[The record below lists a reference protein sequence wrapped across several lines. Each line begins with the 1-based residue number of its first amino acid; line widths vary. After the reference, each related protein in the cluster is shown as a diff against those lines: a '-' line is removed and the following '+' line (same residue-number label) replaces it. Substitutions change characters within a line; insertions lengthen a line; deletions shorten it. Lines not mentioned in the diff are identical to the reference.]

1 MQPTKIS
8 IAKLKT
14 YQLRLITGGL
24 DEARMVYDELAAKGY
39 GYAGWA
45 VGVARGDTI
54 TGMSA
59 LDYLKGT
66 AMLGLSAEACKNLS
80 PIQIDNIRLG
90 MAEGYLGTLVA
101 KAKISDGVLTEDVN
115 FKETKAF
122 HIAVFEDNKLNIHG
136 WTLDT
141 PMELIRNTQG
151 DAAVEAMWTKIRDT
165 GGTGPD
171 ALVASATLAN
181 AVGRLSFSNDPE
193 IATQAQAWM
202 DQTPGFANIE
212 QIGKSIDAAI
222 ASIPDFPYSD
232 PMGTGDASAIM
243 NAGTNTTTTPSSG
256 TPFRVDVAGVNEV
269 ASNIA
274 KVTQEVLG
282 TNATLPVEVYDP
294 ITGEL
299 TGYKVTSFE
308 GDGATGGLRT
318 TVIFDKDGNLQSG
331 ESQVLVNGKVTSQPL
346 DADTAARL
354 DTAITPSINI
364 EIKDTAPTTAP
375 ATTSPSVTSN
385 NEQDP
390 ETPTFVALTPT
401 AQLPADQV
409 ITLADAGNG
418 VVTDSGT
425 SNSYGGGTNALTST
439 VSTPATPPSLGQSR
453 DLALLSSDAYNE
465 GAYGQGSVPPGWV
478 RLEVEQPAGAA
489 ESGFHATAYKNE
501 LTGQVVVAY
510 AGTNDMKDI
519 TGSDFDVLL
528 HNVPAQTAFA
538 IKFAEDAAKEA
549 GLGGDLGSITYT
561 GHSLGG
567 GLAQLVA
574 EANNAPA
581 MTFNAPGMTF
591 ALSPEDQANA
601 ANQTN
606 ITNVNLQLDVVSAT
620 FSPTSG
626 GIGNTVTLPASTGQ
640 GLLMAAAM
648 LSTALNPALGIAA
661 MAGLG
666 LSQHGIGVVLE
677 QLGQTHNTE
686 SINGWERDA
695 SGQWLQRSEDGK
707 SPPSY
712 ANPEM
717 QAKLDQTRDNLVEL
731 NTMVAGSQDRIGQT
745 QAYNTAVGQIQ
756 NDFFAEKL
764 TLQNMPDGPILV
776 DQDGVKVATVT
787 VYDDGSM
794 LVSAGNKN
802 YSVSTDGK
810 NTDGTIGAKVVYA
823 DDSNTSTDITEPEIP
838 VLPPLIP
845 TADLPPN
852 QVIKVADNG
861 DGTLTDG
868 GNISGYGDD
877 TDPTVE
883 EPSTSEPVAAAPDIP
898 DTPDLNQPIV
908 SDDGYDPIEYIETHD
923 PTDGSSVDAVNGSDL
938 ASDQTR
944 TNTDAANAAG
954 ALGLMNSL
962 IGLQNWDDASDFS
975 HVQTVVG
982 LYNQVN
988 NLAGLGMPPMG
999 GLGAGLG
1006 FINAVQNGDFGGI
1019 LVSGIGLGNAIGNAL
1034 DMGGMVVSEA
1044 IGAAMGMNAVNV
1056 IPGLNLIIA
1065 LTNIEDNPL
1074 GVVIAACAFIP
1085 VYGQILSVVLSICQA
1100 LFTPA
1105 PISEGEAHASFDE
1118 AGNLIVTTD
1127 SEKNGGGGTANHWM
1141 EQLAKGAQMAGLQTP
1156 QAGAYTV
1163 GMPTVGYRYNPEGFN
1178 DQDKNGDQ
1186 INGQLTLRW
1195 VDPNGVAHAR
1205 VYSGDGNG
1213 ALAWGDEKD
1222 NSIGEDFFLLMQDAT
1237 KRYPPLAYEQID
1249 GGVVQFDYGVA
1260 TVVYATNTHKFDGMA
1275 EHTQGGD
1282 EDTDAA
1288 QDAAIEIAE
1297 GDERLLQDHS
1307 NTIKNTSTQ
1316 THIKVAASNLHT
1328 VVAPIIAPIQTK
1340 GDLIGAGSNKVVSN
1354 AIVTRPLGFVPLGGT
1369 DSLAQDKKNAT
1380 AAMIQSADNG
1390 LFGANNIASTA
1401 MAAAA
1406 IIQWPS
1412 LASAGVPNAANTLPA
1427 AERRYG
1433 VSDLRPWDEG
1443 NGSGSGADNNG
1454 SANKVHEIVRPTLT
1468 SNPAGKGTVQQDI
1481 NAIDASTVQLG
1492 NILGDAPA
1500 STANGYLIPAGI
1512 AASSLNGEGAE
1523 AFRATGKASDLILTY
1538 PKVTGELVAGT
1549 EDTGLRFSS
1558 EMLLANDSTDN
1569 GRAYSNMPS
1578 LRISAVGSPTHGQVA
1593 LKDGQVIF
1601 IPDANFHGTATFKY
1615 TVTDQFGLSSVVTAS
1630 IFVEAVND
1638 APITA
1643 GESAT
1648 ANEDNIQVFSAASLL
1663 ANDWDED
1670 GATDGQSLSIV
1681 AVQGA
1686 THGTVTLENGQIKF
1700 IPDAN
1705 YHGPASFTY
1714 MVSDGITQ
1722 IPTTVSLTIA
1732 AVNDAPVTQDEA
1744 ATGDEDVVMVY
1755 SQAALLANDS
1765 DVDTAT
1771 DGDVLRISRVGNA
1784 SHGTV
1789 SMDANGDIRFVP
1801 DANFHGQASY
1811 TYWVSDGQAETPATL
1826 HITVE
1831 AVNDAPVTTDETATA
1846 SEDATLMFT
1855 SAALLVNDSDVDT
1868 ATDGDV
1874 LRISRVGQAEHGM
1887 VFLDANGDVRFVPDA
1902 NYNGPASYTYWVS
1915 DGHDGVDG
1923 VQPVPATVHI
1933 NILQVN
1939 DLPVVTGEVIASDE
1953 DVVLSIA
1960 PGLLLA
1966 NDHDIDTDA
1975 TLNQASGALQ
1985 TLYISAVGGAQHGT
1999 VALLPDGTIQF
2010 TPEPNYFGAASFTY
2024 TVDDGAGGQ
2033 VQATAVV
2040 NLAPVNDAPDVVGET
2055 INISEDEIQ
2064 TISTA
2069 ALLANDSD
2077 VDNPHTALRIVAVDN
2092 LGAATHGTVTLNA
2105 NGTISYVPD
2114 ADYFGPA
2121 QFTYTVSDGAGGFNV
2136 GTADLNIAAVN
2147 DAPRLQGESTTTDED
2162 QILHISKASL
2172 LANDHDVDNPD
2183 SALTITGVS
2192 NASHGTAA
2200 MVGNEIVFTPDL
2212 NYNGAA
2218 SFSYTVSDGAGGSS
2232 IATVSLTINSVNDV
2246 PVVNDEL
2253 LLGKRDH
2260 TYTLSQAALLS
2271 NDVDVETPRA
2281 NLTIV
2286 EVKNVQN
2293 GTATLNAD
2301 HSVTF
2306 VPNAG
2311 YAGRGTFEYV
2321 VQDADGGQST
2331 GTSYIDFSAVNI
2343 NPIAVNDSLG
2353 GYQDAPSVISTA
2365 QLLANDSDPDGT
2377 AATTLTVDQVG
2388 NAQNGTVSLANGTVT
2403 FTPTPGFYGTASFG
2417 YSVNDSE
2424 GGTTWATGFVTV
2436 QKANS
2441 APVFTNLWG
2450 DGGNTLNATRTSY
2463 DNEGGIVGTT
2473 LVIDPTRH
2481 QGTYSAYDPDGDAIT
2496 FSVKEIFVKE
2506 DGTYWDTKGVV
2517 RLNYYV
2523 PETAPD
2529 HLSANQLING
2539 GYPVQ
2544 EQGRWQYVANFGDS
2558 YDGLDYFQIVATD
2571 SHGASTTVT
2580 AGTHHKG
2587 AAGGGGCFPVV
2598 VDTTGNGIDLLKPED
2613 SKMFA
2618 DINKDGWR
2626 DQIGWAASTDAVLGY
2641 DANMDG
2647 KIDQTNEVSFTSYLD
2662 GAKTDLEGLAAFDT
2676 DGDGK
2681 ITSLDAEWSKFGLV
2695 QDANNNGK
2703 QDEGE
2708 FVSLDQQGIV
2718 SIDLHREGTPEL
2730 NNGNVVFGTT
2740 TVTYADGR
2748 TTQAGDV
2755 MFAGKDVALPD
2766 DVQALLQAEKD
2777 KAVLLA
2783 EQKDQDLA
2791 LERIEAE
2798 AKALADKEAAELLV
2812 AQELAKA
2819 EAEAIAAAEA
2829 QAKADAEAKQLA
2841 ERAEELRLAE
2851 VAAKEAAEK
2860 LAAEQAEQLAI
2871 QLAKEAAEAL
2881 AAAQAAEAAAQAL
2894 AAQLA
2899 AEAQAAAEAAA
2910 KAAEE
2915 AAKEAALAEEAEL
2928 RRQALLFNQM
2938 VNTSVDDH
2946 PALGFVPSH
2955 DAVTGYVVDP
2965 TGTHTAANEDL
2976 HLTTPTLVVANK

>member
-1 MQPTKIS
+1 MATTPTPRPAPLLTLS
-8 IAKLKT
+8 HTQRQDLED
-14 YQLRLITGGL
+14 LRAANNWPAAYLLMRDIVREHMPITGGQRWEEFRKL
-24 DEARMVYDELAAKGY
+24 DSWLDRAASINSDDGSFTSEFVRGATAGASAINGKPLSNEEFQAASDILAQDVVRTVLIGN
-39 GYAGWA
+39 GIPTPSVIIEND
-45 VGVARGDTI
+45 VGVAVTV
-54 TGMSA
+54 
-59 LDYLKGT
+59 
-66 AMLGLSAEACKNLS
+66 LGLKPWQWA
-80 PIQIDNIRLG
+80 
-90 MAEGYLGTLVA
+90 GTLADSAPIPIGLGENYV
-101 KAKISDGVLTEDVN
+101 SVDG
-115 FKETKAF
+115 
-122 HIAVFEDNKLNIHG
+122 
-136 WTLDT
+136 
-141 PMELIRNTQG
+141 
-151 DAAVEAMWTKIRDT
+151 
-165 GGTGPD
+165 
-171 ALVASATLAN
+171 AN
-181 AVGRLSFSNDPE
+181 PREYGEN
-193 IATQAQAWM
+193 
-202 DQTPGFANIE
+202 
-212 QIGKSIDAAI
+212 IGKALGANFDGLQRVVDSLDL
-222 ASIPDFPYSD
+222 PYSD
-232 PMGTGDASAIM
+232 PMGTGDASAII
-243 NAGTNTTTTPSSG
+243 NAGTNTTSTVSSG

-269 ASNIA
+269 ACNIA

-294 ITGEL
+294 ITGKL
-299 TGYKVTSFE
+299 TGYKVTSFD

-346 DADTAARL
+346 DGDTAARL
-354 DTAITPSINI
+354 DTGITPSINI
-364 EIKDTAPTTAP
+364 EIKDSAPTTAP
-375 ATTSPSVTSN
+375 ATTSSSVTSDD
-385 NEQDP
+385 EQDP
-390 ETPTFVALTPT
+390 EIPTFVALTPT
-401 AQLPADQV
+401 AQLPAGQV
-409 ITLADAGNG
+409 IILADAGNG
-418 VVTDSGT
+418 VVTDGGA
-425 SNSYGGGTNALTST
+425 SNSYGGGNNASTPT
-439 VSTPATPPSLGQSR
+439 VSIPVTPPSLGQAT
-453 DLALLSSDAYNE
+453 DLALLSSDSYNQ

-478 RLEVEQPAGAA
+478 RLDVAQPEGAA
-489 ESGFHATAYKNE
+489 EIGFHATAYRNE

-528 HNVPAQTAFA
+528 HKVPEQTDLALDFAQRA
-538 IKFAEDAAKEA
+538 AEKA
-549 GLGGDLGSITYT
+549 GLDDLSSITYT

-591 ALSPEDQANA
+591 ASNDPENA

-686 SINGWERDA
+686 NINGWERDA

-745 QAYNTAVGQIQ
+745 LAYNAAIGQIQ
-756 NDFFAEKL
+756 NDFYAEKL
-764 TLQNMPDGPILV
+764 TLQNTPDGPILV
-776 DQDGVKVATVT
+776 DQDGVKVASVT
-787 VYDDGSM
+787 VYDDGSI

-810 NTDGTIGAKVVYA
+810 DTDGTIGAKVVYA
-823 DDSNTSTDITEPEIP
+823 DDSNTSTDTTEPEVP
-838 VLPPLIP
+838 VLPPLTA

-852 QVIKVADNG
+852 EVITVADT
-861 DGTLTDG
+861 GTGTQTDG
-868 GNISGYGDD
+868 GVINGYGDD
-877 TDPTVE
+877 TDPTIE

-898 DTPDLNQPIV
+898 NTPDLDQPII
-908 SDDGYDPIEYIETHD
+908 SDDGYDPIEYVETHD
-923 PTDGSSVDAVNGSDL
+923 PTDASSVDAVNGSDL

-944 TNTDAANAAG
+944 ANIDAANSAG

-962 IGLQNWDDASDFS
+962 IGLQNWDNASDFS

-982 LYNQVN
+982 LYNQINSV
-988 NLAGLGMPPMG
+988 ADLGMPPMG
-999 GLGAGLG
+999 GLGAGLS

-1019 LVSGIGLGNAIGNAL
+1019 LVGGIGLGNAIGNAL

-1044 IGAAMGMNAVNV
+1044 IGAALGMNAVNV

-1105 PISEGEAHASFDE
+1105 PISEGEAHASFDD

-1127 SEKNGGGGTANHWM
+1127 SEKNGGGSTANHWM
-1141 EQLAKGAQMAGLQTP
+1141 EQLAKGAQLAGLQTP

-1163 GMPTVGYRYNPEGFN
+1163 GMPTVGYRFNPDGRN
-1178 DQDKNGDQ
+1178 DTDKDGQQ
-1186 INGQLTLRW
+1186 INGNLTLRW
-1195 VDPNGVAHAR
+1195 TDVNGTAHAR
-1205 VYSGDGNG
+1205 VYTGDGKTRSG
-1213 ALAWGDEKD
+1213 WGEE
-1222 NSIGEDFFLLMQDAT
+1222 NSIGEDFFTLMQDAT
-1237 KRYPPLAYEQID
+1237 KRYPPLAYEQIE

-1260 TVVYATNTHKFDGMA
+1260 TVVYASNTHKFDGMA

-1297 GDERLLQDHS
+1297 GDKRLLQDDS
-1307 NTIKNTSTQ
+1307 NTIANSSTQ
-1316 THIKVAASNLHT
+1316 THVKVAASNLHT
-1328 VVAPIIAPIQTK
+1328 VVAPIIGPIQTK
-1340 GDLIGAGSNKVVSN
+1340 GDLIGLGSSKVVSN
-1354 AIVTRPLGFVPLGGT
+1354 GATTRPLGFVPMGGT
-1369 DSLAQDKKNAT
+1369 DSLSQEKKNAT
-1380 AAMIQSADNG
+1380 AAMIKSADNG
-1390 LFGANNIASTA
+1390 LFGANNITSTA

-1406 IIQWPS
+1406 VIQWPS
-1412 LASAGVPNAANTLPA
+1412 LASAGVPNATNNLPA

-1443 NGSGSGADNNG
+1443 NGSGADNNG
-1454 SANKVHEIVRPTLT
+1454 SANKVQEIVRPTLT
-1468 SNPAGKGTVQQDI
+1468 SDPAGKGTVQQDI

-1492 NILGDAPA
+1492 TILGDAPV

-1512 AASSLNGEGAE
+1512 AASSLSGEGAE

-1538 PKVTGELVAGT
+1538 PKATGELVAGT

-1789 SMDANGDIRFVP
+1789 TMDANGDIRFVP

-1811 TYWVSDGQAETPATL
+1811 TYWVSDGQTETPATMHVTL
-1826 HITVE
+1826 D

-1855 SAALLVNDSDVDT
+1855 SAALLANDSDVDT

-1874 LRISRVGQAEHGM
+1874 LSISSVGQAEHGM

-1902 NYNGPASYTYWVS
+1902 NYNGPASYTYWVT
-1915 DGHDGVDG
+1915 DGRNGLDG
-1923 VQPVPATVHI
+1923 VQPVPATVHL

-1960 PGLLLA
+1960 PALLLA

-1975 TLNQASGALQ
+1975 ILNQAAGALQ
-1985 TLYISAVGGAQHGT
+1985 TLSISAVGGAQHGT
-1999 VALLPDGTIQF
+1999 VALLADGTIQF

-2055 INISEDEIQ
+2055 ISINEDEIQ
-2064 TISTA
+2064 TISAA

-2077 VDNPHTALRIVAVDN
+2077 VDNPHADLRIVAVDS

-2136 GTADLNIAAVN
+2136 GTADLNIAPVN

-2183 SALTITGVS
+2183 NALAITGVS
-2192 NASHGTAA
+2192 NASHGTVS
-2200 MVGNEIVFTPDL
+2200 MVGTEIVFTPDL

-2218 SFSYTVSDGAGGSS
+2218 SFSYTVSDGVGGTS
-2232 IATVSLTINSVNDV
+2232 IATVSLTINSVNDA
-2246 PVVNDEL
+2246 PVVNNEL
-2253 LLGKRDH
+2253 LIGKRDH

-2271 NDVDVETPRA
+2271 NDTDVETPRA

-2293 GTATLNAD
+2293 GTAILNAD

-2321 VQDADGGQST
+2321 VQDSDGGQST

-2388 NAQNGTVSLANGTVT
+2388 NAQNGTVSLGTDGNVT
-2403 FTPTPGFYGTASFG
+2403 FTPTAGFYGTASFD
-2417 YSVNDSE
+2417 YRANDGE

-2441 APVFTNLWG
+2441 APVFTNIWG
-2450 DGGNTLNATRTSY
+2450 DDGNALNATRELF
-2463 DNEGGIVGTT
+2463 DNEGGLISST
-2473 LVIDPTRH
+2473 LVVDPTRH
-2481 QGTYSAYDPDGDAIT
+2481 WGGFSAMDPDGDAIT
-2496 FSVKEIFVKE
+2496 FKVNSLFYMP
-2506 DGTYWDTKGVV
+2506 DGTLWDTHGGIALDK
-2517 RLNYYV
+2517 LL
-2523 PETAPD
+2523 PETTPEY
-2529 HLSANQLING
+2529 LSGTALTNG
-2539 GYPVQ
+2539 GYAVDAP
-2544 EQGRWQYVANFGDS
+2544 GRWQYVANFGDG
-2558 YDGLDYFQIVATD
+2558 YDGLDYFQIEVTD
-2571 SHGASTTVT
+2571 SHGASTT
-2580 AGTHHKG
+2580 AILGTHHKG

-2598 VDTTGNGIDLLKPED
+2598 VDTTGNGIDLVKPED

-2703 QDEGE
+2703 QDNGE
-2708 FVSLDQQGIV
+2708 FVGLDQQGIV

-2755 MFAGKDVALPD
+2755 MFAGKGVALPD

-2777 KAVLLA
+2777 KAALQK

-2791 LERIEAE
+2791 LERLQAE
-2798 AKALADKEAAELLV
+2798 AKAIADKEATELLV

-2819 EAEAIAAAEA
+2819 EAEAEAEVLAAAEA
-2829 QAKADAEAKQLA
+2829 QAKADAEAKLLA

-2871 QLAKEAAEAL
+2871 QQAKEAAEAL

-2894 AAQLA
+2894 AAQQA

-2946 PALGFVPSH
+2946 PALGFVPSQ

-2976 HLTTPTLVVANK
+2976 HLTTPTLVVVNK

>member
-1 MQPTKIS
+1 MAKYTVTLHAYNPTTKGVIPHAFVTLQAPGQPPIVVGYYPQKRGVSGPGTVRNDAITGPQNRDTLAPTQHPSAFNKTFEVS
-8 IAKLKT
+8 PGQFANMLNYVDKTASNPGT
-14 YQLRLITGGL
+14 YQLIGDADKSNFLAVPGYQCTGFARDVLISGGINPSSANPSNTVRAIPGML
-24 DEARMVYDELAAKGY
+24 ESEFGSLSGNQIQPFRTALTDTEIINKIESIKSSISRIDPTDPNFQKQPELPSLFDRIQNEIKNIY
-39 GYAGWA
+39 TP
-45 VGVARGDTI
+45 R
-54 TGMSA
+54 
-59 LDYLKGT
+59 
-66 AMLGLSAEACKNLS
+66 AEANDTESSANLLAS
-80 PIQIDNIRLG
+80 LG
-90 MAEGYLGTLVA
+90 
-101 KAKISDGVLTEDVN
+101 
-115 FKETKAF
+115 
-122 HIAVFEDNKLNIHG
+122 
-136 WTLDT
+136 
-141 PMELIRNTQG
+141 R
-151 DAAVEAMWTKIRDT
+151 
-165 GGTGPD
+165 
-171 ALVASATLAN
+171 
-181 AVGRLSFSNDPE
+181 
-193 IATQAQAWM
+193 
-202 DQTPGFANIE
+202 
-212 QIGKSIDAAI
+212 
-222 ASIPDFPYSD
+222 
-232 PMGTGDASAIM
+232 
-243 NAGTNTTTTPSSG
+243 
-256 TPFRVDVAGVNEV
+256 
-269 ASNIA
+269 
-274 KVTQEVLG
+274 
-282 TNATLPVEVYDP
+282 
-294 ITGEL
+294 
-299 TGYKVTSFE
+299 
-308 GDGATGGLRT
+308 
-318 TVIFDKDGNLQSG
+318 KDIL
-331 ESQVLVNGKVTSQPL
+331 
-346 DADTAARL
+346 
-354 DTAITPSINI
+354 
-364 EIKDTAPTTAP
+364 
-375 ATTSPSVTSN
+375 
-385 NEQDP
+385 
-390 ETPTFVALTPT
+390 
-401 AQLPADQV
+401 
-409 ITLADAGNG
+409 LADAGGGSVSDAPSTLELALAAQKQDEAARAEAWKVALEEKYGTDVSIVKLEDGTLVVVNKDNEPLGIVTIKNG
-418 VVTDSGT
+418 DVSLNGFDATKTTVDEVANVSVVQIAT
-425 SNSYGGGTNALTST
+425 
-439 VSTPATPPSLGQSR
+439 TPITPP
-453 DLALLSSDAYNE
+453 
-465 GAYGQGSVPPGWV
+465 
-478 RLEVEQPAGAA
+478 
-489 ESGFHATAYKNE
+489 T
-501 LTGQVVVAY
+501 
-510 AGTNDMKDI
+510 
-519 TGSDFDVLL
+519 
-528 HNVPAQTAFA
+528 
-538 IKFAEDAAKEA
+538 
-549 GLGGDLGSITYT
+549 
-561 GHSLGG
+561 
-567 GLAQLVA
+567 
-574 EANNAPA
+574 
-581 MTFNAPGMTF
+581 
-591 ALSPEDQANA
+591 PE
-601 ANQTN
+601 
-606 ITNVNLQLDVVSAT
+606 
-620 FSPTSG
+620 P
-626 GIGNTVTLPASTGQ
+626 
-640 GLLMAAAM
+640 
-648 LSTALNPALGIAA
+648 
-661 MAGLG
+661 
-666 LSQHGIGVVLE
+666 
-677 QLGQTHNTE
+677 
-686 SINGWERDA
+686 
-695 SGQWLQRSEDGK
+695 
-707 SPPSY
+707 
-712 ANPEM
+712 
-717 QAKLDQTRDNLVEL
+717 
-731 NTMVAGSQDRIGQT
+731 
-745 QAYNTAVGQIQ
+745 
-756 NDFFAEKL
+756 
-764 TLQNMPDGPILV
+764 
-776 DQDGVKVATVT
+776 
-787 VYDDGSM
+787 
-794 LVSAGNKN
+794 
-802 YSVSTDGK
+802 
-810 NTDGTIGAKVVYA
+810 
-823 DDSNTSTDITEPEIP
+823 
-838 VLPPLIP
+838 PPLTP
-845 TADLPPN
+845 T
-852 QVIKVADNG
+852 G
-861 DGTLTDG
+861 DGTPTDAGSG
-868 GNISGYGDD
+868 GTGIDDPIASDDGYDDPTDYTEDPIADDPISLAPDTPTAELPPSEVITVADTGGDVINGDD
-877 TDPTVE
+877 TDPTIQ

-898 DTPDLNQPIV
+898 NTPDLDQPII
-908 SDDGYDPIEYIETHD
+908 SDDGYDPIEYVETHD
-923 PTDGSSVDAVNGSDL
+923 PTDASSVDAVNGSDL
-938 ASDQTR
+938 ASDITTGNNQIT
-944 TNTDAANAAG
+944 TATG
-954 ALGLMNSL
+954 VLGLGNTL
-962 IGLQNWDDASDFS
+962 LGLANWDNASDLS
-975 HVQTVVG
+975 RVQTVVSI
-982 LYNQVN
+982 YNQIN
-988 NLAGLGMPPMG
+988 GLANLGMPSMG
-999 GLGAGLG
+999 GLGAGLS
-1006 FINAVQNGDFGGI
+1006 FISAIESGDGGQMLYSGLQ
-1019 LVSGIGLGNAIGNAL
+1019 LVETLTSTAATATAGAIPGIVGSAFPNL
-1034 DMGGMVVSEA
+1034 
-1044 IGAAMGMNAVNV
+1044 
-1056 IPGLNLIIA
+1056 IPGLGMILA

-1074 GVVIAACAFIP
+1074 GVVTAALNFFPPAGPLI
-1085 VYGQILSVVLSICQA
+1085 GAVLSIVQMI
-1100 LFTPA
+1100 FTHA
-1105 PISEGEAHASFDE
+1105 PISEGEAHASFDG

-1127 SEKNGGGGTANHWM
+1127 SEKHGGGSTANYWM

-1156 QAGAYTV
+1156 QAGAYTL
-1163 GMPTVGYRYNPEGFN
+1163 GMPTVGYRYNPEGYN
-1178 DQDKNGDQ
+1178 DKDKDGDA
-1186 INGQLTLRW
+1186 INGQLILRW
-1195 VDPNGVAHAR
+1195 TDVNGVAHAR
-1205 VYSGDGNG
+1205 VYAGDGNTSSG
-1213 ALAWGDEKD
+1213 WGEE
-1222 NSIGEDFFLLMQDAT
+1222 NSIGEDFFTLMQSAV
-1237 KRYPPLAYEQID
+1237 KQYPPLAYEQLD

-1260 TVVYATNTHKFDGMA
+1260 TVVYATNTFKFDGMA
-1275 EHTQGGD
+1275 EHTHGGD

-1288 QDAAIEIAE
+1288 LDPAIEIGE
-1297 GDERLLQDHS
+1297 GDKRLLQDDS
-1307 NTIKNTSTQ
+1307 NTIANSSTQ
-1316 THIKVAASNLHT
+1316 THVKVAASNLHT

-1340 GDLIGAGSNKVVSN
+1340 GDLIGVGSNKVVSN
-1354 AIVTRPLGFVPLGGT
+1354 GVMTRPLGFVPLGGT
-1369 DSLAQDKKNAT
+1369 DSLSQEKKNAT
-1380 AAMIQSADNG
+1380 AAMIKSADNG
-1390 LFGANNIASTA
+1390 LFGANNITSTA

-1406 IIQWPS
+1406 VIQWPS
-1412 LASAGVPNAANTLPA
+1412 LASAGVPNATNNLPA
-1427 AERRYG
+1427 VERRYG

-1443 NGSGSGADNNG
+1443 NGSGADNNG
-1454 SANKVHEIVRPTLT
+1454 SANKVQEIVRPTLT

-1492 NILGDAPA
+1492 NILGDSPA

-1512 AASSLNGEGAE
+1512 AASSLSGEGAE
-1523 AFRATGKASDLILTY
+1523 AFRATGKTSDLILTY

-1615 TVTDQFGLSSVVTAS
+1615 TVTDQFGLSSVVTAT
-1630 IFVEAVND
+1630 IYVEAVND

-1686 THGTVTLENGQIKF
+1686 THGMVTLENGQIKF

-1722 IPTTVSLTIA
+1722 IPTTVNLTIT

-1789 SMDANGDIRFVP
+1789 TMDANGDIRFVP

-1811 TYWVSDGQAETPATL
+1811 TYWVSDGQTETPATMHVTL
-1826 HITVE
+1826 D

-1855 SAALLVNDSDVDT
+1855 SAALLANDSDVDT

-1874 LRISRVGQAEHGM
+1874 LSISSVGQAEHGM

-1902 NYNGPASYTYWVS
+1902 NYNGPASYTYWVT
-1915 DGHDGVDG
+1915 DGRNGLDG
-1923 VQPVPATVHI
+1923 VQPVPATVHL

-1939 DLPVVTGEVIASDE
+1939 DLPIVTGELIASDE

-1966 NDHDIDTDA
+1966 NDRDIDTDA
-1975 TLNQASGALQ
+1975 TLNQAAGALQ
-1985 TLYISAVGGAQHGT
+1985 TLTISAVGGAQHGT
-1999 VALLPDGTIQF
+1999 VVLLADGTVQF

-2055 INISEDEIQ
+2055 ISINEDEIQ

-2077 VDNPHTALRIVAVDN
+2077 VDNPHADLRIVAVDS

-2183 SALTITGVS
+2183 SALAITGVS
-2192 NASHGTAA
+2192 NASHGTVS
-2200 MVGNEIVFTPDL
+2200 MVGTEIVFTPDL

-2218 SFSYTVSDGAGGSS
+2218 SFSYTVSDGVGGTS
-2232 IATVSLTINSVNDV
+2232 IATVSLTINSVNDA

-2253 LLGKRDH
+2253 LIGKRDH

-2271 NDVDVETPRA
+2271 NDTDVETPRA

-2321 VQDADGGQST
+2321 VQDADGGQTT

-2343 NPIAVNDSLG
+2343 NPVAVDDSMA
-2353 GYQDAPSVISTA
+2353 GYQDARTEISTA

-2377 AATTLTVDQVG
+2377 GATTLTVDLVA
-2388 NAQNGTVSLANGTVT
+2388 NAQNGTVSLGANGIVT
-2403 FTPTPGFYGTASFG
+2403 FTPTAGFYGTASFD
-2417 YSVNDSE
+2417 YRANDGE

-2441 APVFTNLWG
+2441 APVFTNIWG
-2450 DGGNTLNATRTSY
+2450 DDGNTLNATTRPLE
-2463 DNEGGIVGTT
+2463 DVEGMIIPGSSH
-2473 LVIDPTRH
+2473 LVVDPTRH
-2481 QGTYSAYDPDGDAIT
+2481 WGGFEAYDPDGDAIT
-2496 FSVKEIFVKE
+2496 YKVNKLFYMD
-2506 DGTYWDTKGVV
+2506 DGTFWSTKGGIK
-2517 RLNYYV
+2517 LDTII
-2523 PETAPD
+2523 PETTPD
-2529 HLSANQLING
+2529 HMSGTELTNGNYGVSA
-2539 GYPVQ
+2539 P
-2544 EQGRWQYVANFGDS
+2544 GRWQYVSNFGDG
-2558 YDGLDYFQIVATD
+2558 YDGLDYFQIEATD
-2571 SHGASTTVT
+2571 SHGASTTT
-2580 AGTHHKG
+2580 ILGTHHKG

-2703 QDEGE
+2703 QDDGE
-2708 FVSLDQQGIV
+2708 FVGLDQQGIV
-2718 SIDLHREGTPEL
+2718 SIDLNREGVPEL

-2740 TVTYADGR
+2740 TITYADGR

-2755 MFAGKDVALPD
+2755 MFAGKDIALPD
-2766 DVQALLQAEKD
+2766 DVQALLQAEKE
-2777 KAVLLA
+2777 KAALQK

-2791 LERIEAE
+2791 LERLQAE
-2798 AKALADKEAAELLV
+2798 AKAIADKEAAELLL

-2819 EAEAIAAAEA
+2819 EAEAEVLAAAEA
-2829 QAKADAEAKQLA
+2829 QAKADAEAKLLA

-2871 QLAKEAAEAL
+2871 QQAKEAAEAL

-2894 AAQLA
+2894 AAQQA

-2910 KAAEE
+2910 KAAEV
-2915 AAKEAALAEEAEL
+2915 AAHEAALAAEAEL

-2938 VNTSVDDH
+2938 VNTAIEVQ
-2946 PALGFVPSH
+2946 PAIGFVPSQE
-2955 DAVTGYVVDP
+2955 AVTGHIIDP
-2965 TGTHTAANEDL
+2965 TGAHTVAANSD
-2976 HLTTPTLVVANK
+2976 HITTTPTLVAVNR

>member
-1 MQPTKIS
+1 MTPAKITL
-8 IAKLKT
+8 AEVEL
-14 YQLRLITGGL
+14 LRERVKTGGL
-24 DEARMVYDELAAKGY
+24 AEARIVYDELAAKGY

-45 VGVARGDTI
+45 GGVARGDTI
-54 TGMSA
+54 TGVSA

-66 AMLGLSAEACKNLS
+66 AMMGLSAEACLNLS
-80 PIQIDNIRLG
+80 PTQIDKIRLG
-90 MAEGYLGTLVA
+90 MAGGYLDTLA
-101 KAKISDGVLTEDVN
+101 EKAKRSDDVLTEDVN

-122 HIAVFEDNKLNIHG
+122 HIAVFEDNDLNIHG

-151 DAAVEAMWTKIRDT
+151 DAAVEAMWAKIRDT

-181 AVGRLSFSNDPE
+181 AVGRLSFSSDPE
-193 IATQAQAWM
+193 LATQAQAWM

-222 ASIPDFPYSD
+222 ASVPDFPYSD

-243 NAGTNTTTTPSSG
+243 NAGTNTTSTVSTG

-282 TNATLPVEVYDP
+282 TNATLPVEVYDQ

-299 TGYKVTSFE
+299 TGYKVTSFD

-354 DTAITPSINI
+354 DTGITPSINI

-375 ATTSPSVTSN
+375 TTTSSVTSDD
-385 NEQDP
+385 EQDP
-390 ETPTFVALTPT
+390 EIPTFVALTPT

-409 ITLADAGNG
+409 FTIADAGNG
-418 VVTDSGT
+418 VVTDGGT
-425 SNSYGGGTNALTST
+425 SNSYGGSTNASTPT
-439 VSTPATPPSLGQSR
+439 VSIPATPPSLGQAT

-478 RLEVEQPAGAA
+478 RIEVEQPAGAA

-501 LTGQVVVAY
+501 LTGQVVIAY

-549 GLGGDLGSITYT
+549 GLGDDLGSITYT

-606 ITNVNLQLDVVSAT
+606 ITNVNLQLDVVSAI

-686 SINGWERDA
+686 NINGWERDA

-745 QAYNTAVGQIQ
+745 QAYNSAVGQIQ

-764 TLQNMPDGPILV
+764 TFQNTPDGPILI
-776 DQDGVKVATVT
+776 DQDGVKVASVT
-787 VYDDGSM
+787 IYDDGSI

-810 NTDGTIGAKVVYA
+810 NSDGTIGAKVVYA
-823 DDSNTSTDITEPEIP
+823 DEPI
-838 VLPPLIP
+838 VP
-845 TADLPPN
+845 TAEVPE
-852 QVIKVADNG
+852 
-861 DGTLTDG
+861 
-868 GNISGYGDD
+868 S
-877 TDPTVE
+877 PTV
-883 EPSTSEPVAAAPDIP
+883 TTALPVTVGTGSGSIGDA
-898 DTPDLNQPIV
+898 LNKDSLEYPTYGGGDVII
-908 SDDGYDPIEYIETHD
+908 SDDGFDPIEYVETHD
-923 PTDGSSVDAVNGSDL
+923 STDISSVDAVNGSDL

-944 TNTDAANAAG
+944 ANIDATNTAG
-954 ALGLMNSL
+954 ALGLMNSF
-962 IGLQNWDDASDFS
+962 IGLQNWDDASDLS

-982 LYNQVN
+982 FYNQIN
-988 NLAGLGMPPMG
+988 SLAGLGMPPMG

-1006 FINAVQNGDFGGI
+1006 FIGAVQNGDFGGI
-1019 LVSGIGLGNAIGNAL
+1019 VVSGIGLGNAIGNAM
-1034 DMGGMVVSEA
+1034 DMGSMMVSEA
-1044 IGAAMGMNAVNV
+1044 IGGALGMSAVNV

-1065 LTNIEDNPL
+1065 LTNIEENPL
-1074 GVVIAACAFIP
+1074 GVVIAALAFIP
-1085 VYGQILSVVLSICQA
+1085 VYGQIIAAVLSICQA

-1105 PISEGEAHASFDE
+1105 PISEGEAHATFDD
-1118 AGNLIVTTD
+1118 AGNFIVTTD
-1127 SEKNGGGGTANHWM
+1127 SEKNGGGSTANHWM
-1141 EQLAKGAQMAGLQTP
+1141 TELAKGAQMAGLQTP
-1156 QAGAYTV
+1156 QAGAAIM

-1178 DQDKNGDQ
+1178 DEDKDGET
-1186 INGQLTLRW
+1186 INGHLTLRW

-1205 VYSGDGNG
+1205 VYTGDGNG

-1237 KRYPPLAYEQID
+1237 KRYPPLAYEQIE

-1297 GDERLLQDHS
+1297 GDKRLLQDHS

-1316 THIKVAASNLHT
+1316 THFKVAASNLHT

-1340 GDLIGAGSNKVVSN
+1340 GDLIGVGSNKVVSN

-1380 AAMIQSADNG
+1380 AAMIKSADNG

-1412 LASAGVPNAANTLPA
+1412 LASAGSPNATNTLPTV
-1427 AERRYG
+1427 ERRYG
-1433 VSDLRPWDEG
+1433 ASDLRPWDEG
-1443 NGSGSGADNNG
+1443 GLNGIDASSN
-1454 SANKVHEIVRPTLT
+1454 ANKAQEMVRPALY

-1481 NAIDASTVQLG
+1481 NAVDISTVKLG
-1492 NILGDAPA
+1492 TILGDAPT
-1500 STANGYLIPAGI
+1500 STTNGYLIPSGV
-1512 AASSLNGEGAE
+1512 AASSLTGEGAQ
-1523 AFRATGKASDLILTY
+1523 AVRDSGINADLILTY
-1538 PKVTGELVAGT
+1538 PKVTGELVVGT

-1558 EMLLANDSTDN
+1558 EMLLANDGTDN
-1569 GRAYSNMPS
+1569 GRAYGNLPS

-1601 IPDANFHGTATFKY
+1601 IPDVNFHGTATFRY
-1615 TVTDQFGLSSVVTAS
+1615 TVTDQFGMSSVVTAS
-1630 IFVEAVND
+1630 IYVEGVND

-1670 GATDGQSLSIV
+1670 GATDGQILSIV
-1681 AVQGA
+1681 GVQDA
-1686 THGTVTLENGQIKF
+1686 THGTVALENGQIKF
-1700 IPDAN
+1700 TPATN
-1705 YHGPASFTY
+1705 YHGSASFTY
-1714 MVSDGITQ
+1714 LVSDGITQ
-1722 IPTTVSLTIA
+1722 IPATVNLTVT

-1755 SQAALLANDS
+1755 SQAALLANDT
-1765 DVDTAT
+1765 DVDTAI
-1771 DGDVLRISRVGNA
+1771 DGDVLRISRVSNA
-1784 SHGTV
+1784 TNGTV
-1789 SMDANGDIRFVP
+1789 TMDANGDIRFVP

-1826 HITVE
+1826 HITVN
-1831 AVNDAPVTTDETATA
+1831 AINDAPVTADETATA

-1855 SAALLVNDSDVDT
+1855 SAALLANDSDVDT

-1874 LRISRVGQAEHGM
+1874 LSISRVGQAEHGL
-1887 VFLDANGDVRFVPDA
+1887 VFLDANGDVRFVPEA

-1923 VQPVPATVHI
+1923 VQPVPATVHL

-1960 PGLLLA
+1960 PSLLLT
-1966 NDHDIDTDA
+1966 NDRDIDTDA
-1975 TLNQASGALQ
+1975 TLNQAADALQ
-1985 TLYISAVGGAQHGT
+1985 TLTISAVGGAQHGT
-1999 VALLPDGTIQF
+1999 VALLADGTVQF
-2010 TPEPNYFGAASFTY
+2010 TPELNYFGAASFTY
-2024 TVDDGAGGQ
+2024 TVDDGVGGQ

-2055 INISEDEIQ
+2055 ININEDEIQ

-2172 LANDHDVDNPD
+2172 LTNDLDVDNPF
-2183 SALTITGVS
+2183 SALSITGVS
-2192 NASHGTAA
+2192 NTSHGTAA

-2218 SFSYTVSDGAGGSS
+2218 SFSYTVSDGVGGGSL
-2232 IATVSLTINSVNDV
+2232 ATVSLTINSINDV

-2253 LLGKRDH
+2253 LFGKRDH
-2260 TYTLSQAALLS
+2260 AYTLSQAALLS
-2271 NDVDVETPRA
+2271 NDTDVETPRTS
-2281 NLTIV
+2281 LTIV

-2388 NAQNGTVSLANGTVT
+2388 NAQNGTVSLGTDGNVT
-2403 FTPTPGFYGTASFG
+2403 FTPTAGFYGTASFG
-2417 YSVNDSE
+2417 YRANDGE

-2450 DGGNTLNATRTSY
+2450 DNGNTLNATSTAY
-2463 DNEGGIVGTT
+2463 DNEGAAISTS
-2473 LVIDPTRH
+2473 LVVDPTRH
-2481 QGTYSAYDPDGDAIT
+2481 WGGFAAYDPDGDAIT
-2496 FSVKEIFVKE
+2496 YSVN
-2506 DGTYWDTKGVV
+2506 TYSLLDNGSYWTTQGVV

-2544 EQGRWQYVANFGDS
+2544 EQGRWQYVANFGNS
-2558 YDGLDYFQIVATD
+2558 YDGLDYFQIIATD

-2598 VDTTGNGIDLLKPED
+2598 VDTTGNGIDLVKPED

-2777 KAVLLA
+2777 KAALQK

-2791 LERIEAE
+2791 LERLQAE
-2798 AKALADKEAAELLV
+2798 AKAIADKEAAELLL

-2819 EAEAIAAAEA
+2819 EAEALAAAEA
-2829 QAKADAEAKQLA
+2829 QAKADAEAKLLA

-2871 QLAKEAAEAL
+2871 QQAKEAAETL

-2894 AAQLA
+2894 AAQQA

-2915 AAKEAALAEEAEL
+2915 AAKEAALAEEAEM

-2946 PALGFVPSH
+2946 PALGFVPNH

-2976 HLTTPTLVVANK
+2976 HLTTPTLVVVNK

>member
-1 MQPTKIS
+1 MASPIIYQINNGSTVQPTTGTGQAIGANLSSGLQNTTTNAHLGLLESIDKSVKEAVKGTEAWHGSGGLGSTSTAGSLGIVAGA
-8 IAKLKT
+8 IAKIDDVTAIGNNLFAGKFLET
-14 YQLRLITGGL
+14 SMEAVGALAGPVGGG
-24 DEARMVYDELAAKGY
+24 V
-39 GYAGWA
+39 AGWA
-45 VGVARGDTI
+45 TEGLTQ
-54 TGMSA
+54 
-59 LDYLKGT
+59 L
-66 AMLGLSAEACKNLS
+66 LGSF
-80 PIQIDNIRLG
+80 PNIRAGLIGASIFLG
-90 MAEGYLGTLVA
+90 DKYAGDLAKEATYGEWVQSTAPVIPADAGLMPSQTINGVNYYVVSSPDQNGTPRTYVYTDSGNSAGSDPLLFPNQPRYMPVVNQDIS
-101 KAKISDGVLTEDVN
+101 KQVVSEVLTGVGFDSKISLQQYNVMQGVSPTGYPIDSVN
-115 FKETKAF
+115 YAS
-122 HIAVFEDNKLNIHG
+122 
-136 WTLDT
+136 
-141 PMELIRNTQG
+141 
-151 DAAVEAMWTKIRDT
+151 T
-165 GGTGPD
+165 G
-171 ALVASATLAN
+171 
-181 AVGRLSFSNDPE
+181 
-193 IATQAQAWM
+193 
-202 DQTPGFANIE
+202 
-212 QIGKSIDAAI
+212 
-222 ASIPDFPYSD
+222 
-232 PMGTGDASAIM
+232 
-243 NAGTNTTTTPSSG
+243 TTTTAG
-256 TPFRVDVAGVNEV
+256 TGANTERREP
-269 ASNIA
+269 
-274 KVTQEVLG
+274 VTQVS
-282 TNATLPVEVYDP
+282 TYKDP
-294 ITGEL
+294 L
-299 TGYKVTSFE
+299 TGAIMET
-308 GDGATGGLRT
+308 RT
-318 TVIFDKDGNLQSG
+318 QG
-331 ESQVLVNGKVTSQPL
+331 VLVNGEFQATPNSTSTAGMDIAGRLVLTGDAAISLLREKANPQAYPDGETNTDVTNHSNSTPSTPTSLPEVVVTAAAISTSVVIQIHENGQQSLEFTHSDGSRTYVLENAETGGRTVVFEDASSESLFPLTIYHLDKDGYQVAPAQSFDKSGLEIDSKGTPIVNGQTIPLVQNGDEFL
-346 DADTAARL
+346 DALVNAFNNIPATKDLPAGEVLTLAAADTDDGVVSDAGSGSYGSGSNSSSPTTPVAPPAATPVTAPTLNPSQNQTLNDALAAAGLNLDGNNPITALPPVNGMVILANADGDIVGTIDVSNAGSGGTANLQIIGQPPQVVDRLGNSFDLDTAATMG
-354 DTAITPSINI
+354 TAT
-364 EIKDTAPTTAP
+364 
-375 ATTSPSVTSN
+375 
-385 NEQDP
+385 
-390 ETPTFVALTPT
+390 
-401 AQLPADQV
+401 
-409 ITLADAGNG
+409 G
-418 VVTDSGT
+418 V
-425 SNSYGGGTNALTST
+425 L
-439 VSTPATPPSLGQSR
+439 
-453 DLALLSSDAYNE
+453 
-465 GAYGQGSVPPGWV
+465 
-478 RLEVEQPAGAA
+478 
-489 ESGFHATAYKNE
+489 
-501 LTGQVVVAY
+501 
-510 AGTNDMKDI
+510 
-519 TGSDFDVLL
+519 
-528 HNVPAQTAFA
+528 
-538 IKFAEDAAKEA
+538 
-549 GLGGDLGSITYT
+549 GLGNTL
-561 GHSLGG
+561 L
-567 GLAQLVA
+567 GLA
-574 EANNAPA
+574 NWDNA
-581 MTFNAPGMTF
+581 
-591 ALSPEDQANA
+591 
-601 ANQTN
+601 
-606 ITNVNLQLDVVSAT
+606 
-620 FSPTSG
+620 
-626 GIGNTVTLPASTGQ
+626 
-640 GLLMAAAM
+640 
-648 LSTALNPALGIAA
+648 
-661 MAGLG
+661 
-666 LSQHGIGVVLE
+666 
-677 QLGQTHNTE
+677 
-686 SINGWERDA
+686 
-695 SGQWLQRSEDGK
+695 
-707 SPPSY
+707 
-712 ANPEM
+712 
-717 QAKLDQTRDNLVEL
+717 
-731 NTMVAGSQDRIGQT
+731 
-745 QAYNTAVGQIQ
+745 
-756 NDFFAEKL
+756 
-764 TLQNMPDGPILV
+764 
-776 DQDGVKVATVT
+776 
-787 VYDDGSM
+787 
-794 LVSAGNKN
+794 
-802 YSVSTDGK
+802 
-810 NTDGTIGAKVVYA
+810 
-823 DDSNTSTDITEPEIP
+823 
-838 VLPPLIP
+838 
-845 TADLPPN
+845 
-852 QVIKVADNG
+852 
-861 DGTLTDG
+861 
-868 GNISGYGDD
+868 
-877 TDPTVE
+877 
-883 EPSTSEPVAAAPDIP
+883 
-898 DTPDLNQPIV
+898 
-908 SDDGYDPIEYIETHD
+908 
-923 PTDGSSVDAVNGSDL
+923 SDL
-938 ASDQTR
+938 
-944 TNTDAANAAG
+944 
-954 ALGLMNSL
+954 
-962 IGLQNWDDASDFS
+962 S
-975 HVQTVVG
+975 HVQTVVSI
-982 LYNQVN
+982 YNQIN
-988 NLAGLGMPPMG
+988 GLANLGMPNMGGVGSVLSFLSACDSGDAGGIVYSGLQMVDTLTSSAGNLGMISAINPNIIPGLGM
-999 GLGAGLG
+999 
-1006 FINAVQNGDFGGI
+1006 I
-1019 LVSGIGLGNAIGNAL
+1019 L
-1034 DMGGMVVSEA
+1034 
-1044 IGAAMGMNAVNV
+1044 
-1056 IPGLNLIIA
+1056 A

-1074 GVVIAACAFIP
+1074 GVVTAALNFFPPAGPLIGAF
-1085 VYGQILSVVLSICQA
+1085 LSIAQVI
-1100 LFTPA
+1100 FTHA
-1105 PISEGEAHASFDE
+1105 PISEGEAHASFDD

-1127 SEKNGGGGTANHWM
+1127 SEKHGGGSTANYWM

-1156 QAGAYTV
+1156 QAGAAIM
-1163 GMPTVGYRYNPEGFN
+1163 GMPTVGYKYNPEGFN
-1178 DQDKNGDQ
+1178 DEDKDGQQ
-1186 INGQLTLRW
+1186 INGHLTLRW
-1195 VDPNGVAHAR
+1195 VDPNGVAHSR
-1205 VYSGDGNG
+1205 VYTADGNG

-1282 EDTDAA
+1282 EETDAA

-1297 GDERLLQDHS
+1297 GDKRLLQDHS

-1340 GDLIGAGSNKVVSN
+1340 GELIGVGSNKVVSN
-1354 AIVTRPLGFVPLGGT
+1354 GIVTRPLGFVPLGGT
-1369 DSLAQDKKNAT
+1369 DSLTQDKKNAT
-1380 AAMIQSADNG
+1380 AAMIKSADNG
-1390 LFGANNIASTA
+1390 LFGANNITSTA

-1406 IIQWPS
+1406 IIQWPN
-1412 LASAGVPNAANTLPA
+1412 LASAGSPNATNTLPTV
-1427 AERRYG
+1427 ERRYG
-1433 VSDLRPWDEG
+1433 VSDLQPWDEG
-1443 NGSGSGADNNG
+1443 NGSGADNNG
-1454 SANKVHEIVRPTLT
+1454 SANKVQEIVRPTLT

-1481 NAIDASTVQLG
+1481 NTVDASTVQLG
-1492 NILGDAPA
+1492 TILGDAPS
-1500 STANGYLIPAGI
+1500 STTNGYLIPSGV
-1512 AASSLNGEGAE
+1512 AASSLAGEGAQ
-1523 AFRATGKASDLILTY
+1523 AVKDAGINADLILTY

-1648 ANEDNIQVFSAASLL
+1648 ANEDNIQVFSASSLL

-1722 IPTTVSLTIA
+1722 IPTTVNLTIT

-1744 ATGDEDVVMVY
+1744 ATGDEDIVMVY
-1755 SQAALLANDS
+1755 SQAALLANDT
-1765 DVDTAT
+1765 DVDTAI
-1771 DGDVLRISRVGNA
+1771 DGDVLRISRVSNA
-1784 SHGTV
+1784 TNGTV
-1789 SMDANGDIRFVP
+1789 TMDANGDVRFVP

-1826 HITVE
+1826 HITVN
-1831 AVNDAPVTTDETATA
+1831 AINDAPVTTDETATA

-1855 SAALLVNDSDVDT
+1855 SAALLANDSDVDT

-1874 LRISRVGQAEHGM
+1874 LSISSVGQAEYGI

-1902 NYNGPASYTYWVS
+1902 NYNGPASYTYWVT
-1915 DGHDGVDG
+1915 DGRNGLDG
-1923 VQPVPATVHI
+1923 VQPVPATVHL

-1939 DLPVVTGEVIASDE
+1939 DLPVVTGELIASDE

-1985 TLYISAVGGAQHGT
+1985 TLSISAVGGAQHGT
-1999 VALLPDGTIQF
+1999 VALLADGTIQF

-2055 INISEDEIQ
+2055 ISINEDEIQ

-2077 VDNPHTALRIVAVDN
+2077 VDNPHADLRIVAVDS

-2105 NGTISYVPD
+2105 NGTFSYVPD

-2136 GTADLNIAAVN
+2136 GTADLNIAPVN
-2147 DAPRLQGESTTTDED
+2147 DAPRVLSESTTTDED
-2162 QILHISKASL
+2162 QILHISKANL

-2183 SALTITGVS
+2183 SALAITGVS
-2192 NASHGTAA
+2192 NASHGTVS
-2200 MVGNEIVFTPDL
+2200 MVGTEIVFTPDL

-2232 IATVSLTINSVNDV
+2232 IATVSLTINSINDV

-2271 NDVDVETPRA
+2271 NDTDVETPRA

-2286 EVKNVQN
+2286 EVKNAEN

-2331 GTSYIDFSAVNI
+2331 ATSYIDFSAVNI
-2343 NPIAVNDSLG
+2343 NPIAVDDSLG

-2388 NAQNGTVSLANGTVT
+2388 NAQNGTVSLGADGNVT
-2403 FTPTPGFYGTASFG
+2403 FTPTAGFYGTASFG
-2417 YSVNDSE
+2417 YRVNDSE

-2450 DGGNTLNATRTSY
+2450 DNGNTLNATSTAY
-2463 DNEGGIVGTT
+2463 DNEGTPISTS
-2473 LVIDPTRH
+2473 LVVDPTRH
-2481 QGTYSAYDPDGDAIT
+2481 WGGFEAYDPDGDAIT
-2496 FSVKEIFVKE
+2496 YSVNKFFTL
-2506 DGTYWDTKGVV
+2506 DNGTHWDTKGVV

-2544 EQGRWQYVANFGDS
+2544 EQGRWQYVANFGNS

-2571 SHGASTTVT
+2571 SHGASTVVT

-2598 VDTTGNGIDLLKPED
+2598 VDTTGNGIDLVKPED

-2647 KIDQTNEVSFTSYLD
+2647 KIDQSNEVSFTSYLD

-2755 MFAGKDVALPD
+2755 MFAGNGIALPD

-2777 KAVLLA
+2777 KAALLA

-2791 LERIEAE
+2791 LERLQAE
-2798 AKALADKEAAELLV
+2798 AKAIADKEAAELLV

-2819 EAEAIAAAEA
+2819 EAQALAAAEA
-2829 QAKADAEAKQLA
+2829 QAKAEAEAKLLA

-2871 QLAKEAAEAL
+2871 QQAKEAAEAL

-2894 AAQLA
+2894 AAQQA

-2938 VNTSVDDH
+2938 VNTSVDNH

-2976 HLTTPTLVVANK
+2976 HLTTPTLVVVNK